1 MLWHAMTKNGY
12 EIVNIIQKSTI
23 FIFPVS
29 GSDWDIPMKLK
40 MFLLIYKPSW
50 DKLTMLLE
58 PKGG

>member
-1 MLWHAMTKNGY
+1 MTKNGY